1 MLFIM
6 SNSEGKAKSRLQKEK
21 ELDFF
26 SAKVQNCHSLDWN
39 GSSCHPWIRA
49 SSQSLCWQGKA
60 EVTSLCP
67 CPPGSSAC
75 PSITAV
81 FLVRWPKKCWGVE
94 FWNFEG
100 SAAPVGGGLR
110 GYLSRAGR
118 VCKGPRSDRIRSEDQ
133 TQLNSAGGGQALK
146 IFQLQ
151 PYTTSLSHRLEEKPQ
166 TFNTDP
172 WNVTFKMDLRWFLM
186 FFLQENFTPW
196 TSSLPCPVRG
206 KSAPETGA
214 QEGKVLYFI
223 HPENRRNW
231 FGEFSPVLS
240 SIGWVGG
247 ILMHSCFL
255 LLGLWSCCGHTFLGF
270 CCSHWVCRSLTWGTG
285 KCQAWW
291 KFFIL
296 LLRSFLQVPQCA

>member
-1 MLFIM
+1 MVLPATHG
-6 SNSEGKAKSRLQKEK
+6 SVPAPRACAGRERLRWHPCVPVPQVHQPVPPSLQYSWWGGQRNAEGLNFGILKE
-21 ELDFF
+21 
-26 SAKVQNCHSLDWN
+26 VQL
-39 GSSCHPWIRA
+39 
-49 SSQSLCWQGKA
+49 L
-60 EVTSLCP
+60 
-67 CPPGSSAC
+67 
-75 PSITAV
+75 
-81 FLVRWPKKCWGVE
+81 LV
-94 FWNFEG
+94 EG
-100 SAAPVGGGLR
+100 SGDISAEQGGF
-110 GYLSRAGR
+110 A
-118 VCKGPRSDRIRSEDQ
+118 KGPDQIRSEDQ

-296 LLRSFLQVPQCA
+296 LLRSFLQVLQCA